1 MAGEAEAPD
10 EMGEEWLQPL
20 PQTRKYGHFEIAVSE
35 TGEPVELGHGA
46 MGITYRGW
54 DTVLHTSVALK
65 IINISV
71 ADHPE
76 ARTRFVR
83 EARAAAQLRHPN
95 IASVF
100 HYGEQDGDCFY
111 AMELVEGETLEAR
124 VLREGPLSVYLAL
137 EIVAQVAQALA
148 AAESQGIVHRD
159 LKPSNLMLVGKPG
172 IQGEDET
179 PLVKVIDFGLAK
191 AVSGLQEDRSV
202 TDTRILFVGTPAFA
216 SPEQYSKV
224 GDTRLDTRSD
234 IYSLGVTLWY
244 LLSGKLPF
252 IGSSLDELEQKLRNL
267 PLPIE
272 QLVRAR
278 VPRKIISL
286 LRSLL
291 AVDPG
296 LRPQSA
302 RELLGLL
309 RRCQEKFPLLAS
321 ERRSRLHRRLL
332 VCALCAAICA
342 AGAFGFY
349 KAQTPVIPPD
359 RSIAVLPFQNLN
371 PDHADGFYTSAVQYG
386 FAAVLA
392 HMPSYKVIGPE
403 STGAYVSKQLD
414 YSAIGRKLGV
424 RYLLEGSVRRDGDM
438 AHVAIRLLD
447 VNNLTHPLTSQ
458 YDVPVDAASP
468 FQNNQLRDSDTVR
481 DPSQLLAFLQPVQSG
496 GLGSLA
502 LGVGASVPFTEYEAE
517 AGTLASGANVVSLTS
532 PPTPDRS
539 SPQLEASGRAYV
551 QLAGK
556 DQSVTWTNNTD
567 KSFTAFNL
575 RFSIPDTDKGGGT
588 NATLDLFV
596 NGTFRQALH
605 LTSKQTWLYQ
615 TSVLEDGMSKVPAP
629 DLLPHVFF
637 DETHVFI
644 EGTPVTPGS
653 TIMLKPDPTDLAAFY
668 WIDLIDLETPSAPL
682 SKPADSLSI
691 AEFGA
696 RADDVSFD
704 NTDALKKCITAAE
717 DQQKAVWV
725 PTGIFYLKPSQEN
738 LHAEGIKIEGA
749 GPWYSTIY
757 SIVPL
762 PSSAEPDIL
771 YCSSCAVRNLAFD
784 SNANAT
790 DVSARGVAAVNMTGS
805 DWLLDNIWAQ
815 HVGLVDAN
823 GLAGTVENCRVN
835 NAWGMGIAIN
845 NVGVDA
851 NTVDMLDI
859 ENNFCRGNG
868 SHGIGVSSVS
878 SELPLHRPKIANN
891 TSVCSYWG
899 SNLRVTGGTGV
910 LIENNLLR
918 DAATESN
925 MTVGI
930 FGDNGANL
938 DSAIIRGNSLVRGG
952 ASKFPSFPTASLII
966 GGDTAKVGFRTSNVD
981 VVSNSIT
988 DSLFS
993 GIRFDTSFNAV
1004 LQNNTISST
1013 GNSGIEVTG
1022 DGPGVLLGN
1031 LIKSVPAGQSP
1042 IAITEGGR
1050 QVYLPICAT
1059 SYNSASSGLSFEAC
1073 SEGGR
1078 NLAYIQ
1084 NGSYVLY
1091 HTLDLTNASTFVAR
1105 VASDLPGG
1113 QIELR
1118 LDNPTGTLI
1127 GTAKVTYTSG
1137 WQNWRT
1143 VTCPVT
1149 PTSGIRDVYLVFR
1162 GGPGNLFNL
1171 QWFSLYAEP
1180 PIMMAAD
1187 YATMSGDIKR
1197 DDCCEKQTNLAF
1209 ITNGSYTSYSNVD
1222 LAGKK
1227 AFYARIA
1234 APGLGGNIEIHLD
1247 APTGLLIGTCTVPP
1261 TGGWSIWKTVSCG
1274 LLDQE
1279 GVHNLFLV
1287 YKGGDNGLFNLQ
1299 WFAFDLPRPA
1309 SIEATRLNSASP
1321 GISFEACAEGG
1332 HDVTSFSNGSY
1343 TIYNDINLSG
1353 VGSFT
1358 ARMASGTAVAGEVQ
1372 VHLDSPTGP
1381 LIGTCQV
1388 PVTGSP
1394 QKWADQS
1401 CKLLPSE
1408 GFHNLCLVY
1417 NCIGN
1422 TLPQTFNLKSFR
1434 LSP

>member
-1 MAGEAEAPD
+1 
-10 EMGEEWLQPL
+10 
-20 PQTRKYGHFEIAVSE
+20 
-35 TGEPVELGHGA
+35 
-46 MGITYRGW
+46 
-54 DTVLHTSVALK
+54 
-65 IINISV
+65 
-71 ADHPE
+71 
-76 ARTRFVR
+76 
-83 EARAAAQLRHPN
+83 
-95 IASVF
+95 
-100 HYGEQDGDCFY
+100 
-111 AMELVEGETLEAR
+111 
-124 VLREGPLSVYLAL
+124 
-137 EIVAQVAQALA
+137 
-148 AAESQGIVHRD
+148 
-159 LKPSNLMLVGKPG
+159 
-172 IQGEDET
+172 
-179 PLVKVIDFGLAK
+179 
-191 AVSGLQEDRSV
+191 
-202 TDTRILFVGTPAFA
+202 
-216 SPEQYSKV
+216 
-224 GDTRLDTRSD
+224 
-234 IYSLGVTLWY
+234 
-244 LLSGKLPF
+244 LLTGKLPF
-252 IGSSLDELEQKLRNL
+252 IGTSLDELEQKLRNL
-267 PLPIE
+267 PLPTE

-321 ERRSRLHRRLL
+321 ERKRRLLRRLL
-332 VCALCAAICA
+332 VCALSIAICA

-349 KAQTPVIPPD
+349 KAQVPVIPPD

-403 STGAYVSKQLD
+403 STGAYVSKNLD

-438 AHVAIRLLD
+438 AHVSIRLLD

-481 DPSQLLAFLQPVQSG
+481 DPSQLLAFLQPGQSG

-517 AGTLASGANVVSLTS
+517 AGTLAGGASVVSLLS

-539 SPQLEASGRAYV
+539 TPQLEASGRAYV

-556 DQSVTWTNNTD
+556 DQSVSWTNNTD
-567 KSFTAFNL
+567 KSFTAINV
-575 RFSIPDTDKGGGT
+575 RFSIPDAVKGGGT

-615 TSVLEDGMSKVPAP
+615 SSVLQDGMSKVPAP
-629 DLLPHVFF
+629 GLSPHVFF

-644 EGTPVTPGS
+644 QGDPVAPGS

-668 WIDLIDLETPSAPL
+668 WIDLIDLETPPAPV
-682 SKPADSLSI
+682 SKPADFLSI
-691 AEFGA
+691 TDFGA
-696 RADDVSFD
+696 RADDAGFD
-704 NTDALKKCITAAE
+704 NTDAFKKCISAAE
-717 DQQKAVWV
+717 AQQKAIWI
-725 PTGIFYLKPSQEN
+725 PTGTFYLKPSQEN
-738 LHAEGIKIEGA
+738 LHADGIKIEGA
-749 GPWYSTIY
+749 GPWHSTIY

-762 PSSAEPDIL
+762 PSSAGPDIL

-790 DVSARGVAAVNMTGS
+790 NIFVKGVAAVNMQGS
-805 DWLLDNIWAQ
+805 DWLLDNVWAQ

-823 GLAGTVENCRVN
+823 GLAGTVKNCRVN
-835 NAWGMGIAIN
+835 NAWGTGIAIN
-845 NVGVDA
+845 NAGPDT
-851 NTVDMLDI
+851 NTGAMLDI

-868 SHGIGVSSVS
+868 SHGIGISSVPT
-878 SELPLHRPKIANN
+878 EPPFRRPKIANN

-899 SNLRVTGGTGV
+899 SNIRVTGGTGV
-910 LIENNLLR
+910 IVENNLLR

-925 MTVGI
+925 MTVGV
-930 FGDNGANL
+930 FGGDGANL
-938 DSAIIRGNSLVRGG
+938 DSAIIRGNLLVRGG
-952 ASKFPSFPTASLII
+952 ASKFPYFPTESLII

-981 VVSNSIT
+981 VVSNTIT

-1004 LQNNTISST
+1004 LQNNIISSP
-1013 GNSGIEVTG
+1013 GNSGIVVVG

-1031 LIKSVPAGQSP
+1031 QIKSVPADQSP
-1042 IAITEGGR
+1042 IAMTEGSR
-1050 QVYLPICAT
+1050 PVYPPISAT
-1059 SYNSASSGLSFEAC
+1059 SYNSASTGISYEAC

-1078 NLAYIQ
+1078 DLAYIQ

-1091 HTLDLTNASTFVAR
+1091 HTLDLTDVTTFVAR

-1113 QIELR
+1113 GIEIR
-1118 LDNPTGTLI
+1118 LDNPNGMLI
-1127 GTAKVTYTSG
+1127 GTAKVTYTGG
-1137 WQNWRT
+1137 WQAWRT

-1149 PTSGIRDVYLVFR
+1149 PTSGIHDVYLLFT
-1162 GGPGNLFNL
+1162 GGAGNLFNL
-1171 QWFSLYAEP
+1171 EWFSLYVEP
-1180 PIMMAAD
+1180 QIMMATD
-1187 YATMSGDIKR
+1187 YDTMSGGFKKET
-1197 DDCCEKQTNLAF
+1197 CFEKQTDLSF
-1209 ITNGSYTSYSNVD
+1209 ITENSYTSYSNID
-1222 LAGKK
+1222 LDGKK
-1227 AFYARIA
+1227 VFYARVA
-1234 APGLGGNIEIHLD
+1234 APGPGGTIEIHLD
-1247 APTGLLIGTCTVPP
+1247 APTGSLLGTCMVPA
-1261 TGGWSIWKTVSCG
+1261 TGGWQNWKTVSCG
-1274 LLDQE
+1274 LLDE
-1279 GVHNLFLV
+1279 KGTHNLFLV
-1287 YKGGDNGLFNLQ
+1287 YKGADSGFYKNLE

-1321 GISFEACAEGG
+1321 GITFEACSEGG
-1332 HDVTSFSNGSY
+1332 HDVTSFSNGAY
-1343 TIYNDINLSG
+1343 AVYNDINLSG
-1353 VGSFT
+1353 LGSFT
-1358 ARMASGTAVAGEVQ
+1358 ARMASGTPVAGEVQ

-1381 LIGTCQV
+1381 QIGVCQV
-1388 PVTGSP
+1388 PVTGNA

-1401 CKLLPSE
+1401 CKLLPSD
-1408 GFHNLCLVY
+1408 GFHNLYLVY
-1417 NCIGN
+1417 NYIGN
-1422 TLPQTFNLKSFR
+1422 TSPQTFNLKSFR